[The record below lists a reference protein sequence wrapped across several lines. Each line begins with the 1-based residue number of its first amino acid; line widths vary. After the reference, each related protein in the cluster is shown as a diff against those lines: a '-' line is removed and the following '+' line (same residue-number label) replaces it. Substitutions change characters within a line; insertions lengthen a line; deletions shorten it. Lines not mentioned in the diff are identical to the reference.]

1 MWTKD
6 SEFYFLVTISA
17 TYANFPSPADLSLLI
32 TSCNV
37 NEVVINT
44 SNQNEKETYDFNPEV
59 KSGF

>member
-17 TYANFPSPADLSLLI
+17 TYAHFPSPADLSLLI

-44 SNQNEKETYDFNPEV
+44 SNRNEKET
-59 KSGF
+59 